1 MLNLLGSFVSVLTT
15 IGYIVLA
22 ILVLMFMIV
31 IHELG
36 HYTAGKI
43 FKFKINEFS
52 IGFGKAIFSK
62 KTKGGEVFSIRLVP
76 LGGYCAFEGED
87 ADGKTEGDFNS
98 QAWWKRLIV
107 LFSGAFFNFLSAII
121 FSIFLLTFV
130 SSGYSQ
136 ITDYNADTTGKIQG
150 INYVQGETLYLMEND
165 IILKVNGTQ
174 TRFLN
179 GGFSKLIADASDND
193 TDTIILTIERVV
205 AGKKQ
210 RLDIP
215 VKKHAV
221 DKDGNPIT
229 EEGVKPEDYLLGIQ
243 TTHHTYSFGKALYMS
258 VPVTCQMGI
267 DCLAVLGKLM
277 IGEYGLKDI
286 GGPLTTIDT
295 IASASQMNILNLL
308 LLAPLIAVNLA
319 VFNWLP
325 IPALDGA
332 RMVFVLIEAIR
343 KKPISRE
350 LEGKIHTI
358 GLFILFGFV
367 ILVDILQLLVFRS

>member
-1 MLNLLGSFVSVLTT
+1 MLNLLGSFVSVLST
-15 IGYIVLA
+15 IGYILLA
-22 ILVLMFMIV
+22 ILVLMIMIV

-62 KTKGGEVFSIRLVP
+62 TLRSGEVFSIRLIP

-87 ADGKTEGDFNS
+87 KDGKTEGDFNS

-107 LFSGAFFNFLSAII
+107 LFSGAFFNFISAII

-130 SSGYSQ
+130 SSGYSKV
-136 ITDYNADTTGKIQG
+136 TNVNANEQG
-150 INYVQGETLYLMEND
+150 IIEGVVYEKEDLYLKAND
-165 IILKVNGTQ
+165 VILRVNGTQ

-179 GGFSKLIADASDND
+179 GGFSKLISDASND
-193 TDTIILTIERVV
+193 GVIVLTVERVV
-205 AGKKQ
+205 DGKKV
-210 RLDIP
+210 RLDVP
-215 VKKHAV
+215 VRKHAV
-221 DKDGNPIT
+221 DS
-229 EEGVKPEDYLLGIQ
+229 EGKPVDTSQPGIKAAGYIVGIY
-243 TTHHTYSFGKALYMS
+243 TTNHTYSFGKSLYMS

-267 DCLAVLGKLM
+267 DCLVTLGKLI
-277 IGEYGLKDI
+277 IGQYSLRDI
-286 GGPLTTIDT
+286 GGPLTTIST

-308 LLAPLIAVNLA
+308 LLFPLIAVNLA

-332 RMVFVLIEAIR
+332 RMVFVIIEAIR
-343 KKPISRE
+343 RKPINRE
-350 LEGKIHTI
+350 LEAKIHNV
-358 GLFILFGFV
+358 GLMILFGFV
-367 ILVDILQLLVFRS
+367 ILVDILHLLIFRS